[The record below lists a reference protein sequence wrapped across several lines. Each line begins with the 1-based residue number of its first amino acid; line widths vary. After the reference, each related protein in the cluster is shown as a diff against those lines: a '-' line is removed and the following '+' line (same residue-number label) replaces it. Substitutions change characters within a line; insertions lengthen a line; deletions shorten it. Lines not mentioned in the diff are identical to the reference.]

1 MTLSDINDLKEKVE
15 LVRKKMYKV
24 YENNPNDPQL
34 FAISQSLDKLLNE
47 LERTMQNEKKP
58 KK

>member
-1 MTLSDINDLKEKVE
+1 MSDINDLKEKVE